1 MPQMLQQLQLTVGTL
16 GEHRST
22 EGLHDLLDSN
32 SLACQLVLG
41 RAYETKRS
49 LVIISN
55 SRRPQ

>member
-49 LVIISN
+49 LILY
-55 SRRPQ
+55 